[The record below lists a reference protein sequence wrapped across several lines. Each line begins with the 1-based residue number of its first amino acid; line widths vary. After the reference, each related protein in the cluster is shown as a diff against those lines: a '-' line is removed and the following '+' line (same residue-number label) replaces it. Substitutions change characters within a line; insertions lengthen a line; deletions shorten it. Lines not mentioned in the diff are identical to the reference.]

1 MSLKN
6 IFGRLGL
13 GKLGLRNKGRHLDE
27 EMNFHLE
34 RQIEANI
41 AAGMSPDEARRHAL
55 IAFGGVQQTR
65 EGMRE
70 MQWRHGFDTI
80 AQDLKYGWRTLKKS
94 RVFTTVAVLTVAL
107 GVSANTAIFS
117 AVVSV
122 LYPDWGVRK
131 PEQLVS
137 VRETTATNTGYM
149 VSVPNFEDYR
159 REQNTFQELSL
170 WINQSI
176 NLTGT
181 EKPERLVGGFVSA
194 NFFDMLGVPAV
205 VGRTFVA
212 GEDQPGA
219 GYVAVL
225 GFTAWQTRFAGDAG
239 GIGRQII
246 LNNESYTIVGVLPRK
261 IESMFPIDAYITA
274 QHHPGYRRDR
284 QQKPLLI
291 MGRLKD
297 GISRATAAAD
307 LNATASRLAR
317 DFPETNAGM
326 HIEVQSIRDLLT
338 GDLRTPLLA
347 LMGAVGL
354 VLLIVCSNLA
364 SLLLARGLA
373 RQREIAVRAALGAA
387 RTRLVRQFLCES
399 LLIAAGGGALGLAL
413 ANPLLAMLRR
423 LSPVQLD
430 LSGSA
435 VLDLRVLAFA
445 AGLSMLTGLLFGMA
459 PAIQFSRV
467 DLARSLSSGTRASG
481 TAHGWLRSALVVSQ
495 LAISVVLL
503 VNSSML
509 IKSLYALLNSS
520 TGFATDHLLTME
532 YRVPRNK
539 YSTPESQAN
548 FHRQVQERIKQVPG
562 VISTAYV
569 QALPFSGNWGEIS
582 FTLPGAASQPH
593 QPAFTAITNLVSPTY
608 FSTAQI
614 PVLRGRTFTE
624 HDDLHSSP
632 VVIVSGTFVRQILA
646 GQDPLGRELEFTD
659 TTQATDGQS
668 PRLKRAMIVG
678 VVGDVKQLTRRETI
692 RPEIY
697 FPYTQ
702 VPGIFGTLMIRT
714 AANPM
719 SLSEEV
725 KKAVWSIDKDQPVW
739 KIRTVE
745 FLLDRDVA
753 PARFVVVL
761 ISFFGG
767 VALLLSAL
775 GTFGMLNNSVQQRMR
790 ELAIRMALG
799 ARSADVRNQVL
810 GKGLRLAFIGGL
822 AGLCAAA
829 VAARLL
835 SSLFFG
841 VASSDVLSFVLA
853 WLGMTVIAVLAS
865 YVPAHRAT
873 RVDPLVILRHE

>member
-1 MSLKN
+1 MTILDRVRAV
-6 IFGRLGL
+6 IGRKRPDPDLQNEL
-13 GKLGLRNKGRHLDE
+13 V
-27 EMNFHLE
+27 FHLE
-34 RQIEANI
+34 SEIRKNI
-41 AAGMSPDEARRHAL
+41 ASGIPPEEARRQAL
-55 IAFGGVQQTR
+55 IAFGGVQQTKER
-65 EGMRE
+65 VRE
-70 MQWRHGFDTI
+70 MQWRHTLDTI
-80 AQDLKYGWRTLKKS
+80 TQDLKYAFRMLRKS
-94 RVFTTVAVLTVAL
+94 PVFTTVALLTVAL

-131 PEQLVS
+131 PEQIVS
-137 VRETTATNTGYM
+137 VREATTTNTGYM

-159 REQNTFQELSL
+159 RQQNTFQELSL

-176 NLTGT
+176 NLTGA

-194 NFFDMLGVPAV
+194 NFFDMLGVSAHI
-205 VGRTFVA
+205 GRTFLA

-225 GFTAWQTRFAGDAG
+225 GFTAWQTRFGADAEV
-239 GIGRQII
+239 IGRQII

-274 QHHPGYRRDR
+274 QHHPGYKLDR
-284 QQKPLLI
+284 QAKPLLI

-297 GISRATAAAD
+297 GISRAQAAAD

-317 DFPETNAGM
+317 DFPETNTGI
-326 HIEVQSIRDLLT
+326 HIEVESMREELT

-347 LMGAVGL
+347 LMGAVAL

-399 LLIAAGGGALGLAL
+399 MLIAVSGGAIGLAL
-413 ANPLLAMLRR
+413 ANPLLTLLRR

-435 VLDLRVLAFA
+435 VLDLRVLVFA
-445 AGLSMLTGLLFGMA
+445 AALSMLTGLLFGMA
-459 PAIQFSRV
+459 PALQFSRV
-467 DLARSLSSGTRASG
+467 DLARSLTSGTRAAG
-481 TAHGWLRSALVVSQ
+481 TARSRLRSALVVSQ

-520 TGFATDHLLTME
+520 PGFATDHLLTME

-539 YSTPESQAN
+539 YSTPESQAS
-548 FHRQVQERIKQVPG
+548 FHRQVQERIRQVPG
-562 VISTAYV
+562 VISAAYV

-582 FTLPGAASQPH
+582 FTRPGGASQPH

-632 VVIVSGTFVRQILA
+632 VVIISSTFVRQILA
-646 GQDPLGRELEFTD
+646 GEDPLGKELEFTD
-659 TTQATDGQS
+659 TTQATDGGS
-668 PRLKRAMIVG
+668 PRLRRATIVG

-697 FPYTQ
+697 FSYTQ

-714 AANPM
+714 ATNPM

-745 FLLDRDVA
+745 FLLDRDIA
-753 PARFVVVL
+753 PARFLVVL
-761 ISFFGG
+761 MSFFGG

-775 GTFGMLNNSVQQRMR
+775 GTFGMLNNSVQQRMH

-799 ARSADVRNQVL
+799 ARPADVRSQVL

-822 AGLCAAA
+822 AGLPAAA
-829 VAARLL
+829 LASRLL
-835 SSLFFG
+835 NSLFYG

-853 WLGMTVIAVLAS
+853 WVGMTLIAVVAS
-865 YVPAHRAT
+865 YVPARRAT
-873 RVDPLVILRHE
+873 RVDPLVALRYE